1 MKPEALSG
9 NLPRTMLVELSARNL
24 ALLEQASL
32 SFGDGLNV
40 LTGET
45 GAGKSLVLGA
55 LEFLLGEKPRGGMLR
70 TGESEALVEG
80 RFVLTTGSDAARE
93 WLTMNLPEALD
104 DDDGEELELVLSRK
118 LMKTGRTRAHVNH
131 RSVTQR
137 ALRELAGRLVEIHGQ
152 NEHQRLLDTGEQRR
166 LLDEFGELA
175 PLLKEYRS
183 ARTSWLE
190 LSERVREWQEER
202 AARLDRLDLLR
213 YQVGELAE
221 AGLVED
227 EEQELTTERDRLRH
241 AEELQSQL
249 GSALTAL
256 FEDEGSALD
265 RAKSAEHAVS
275 GWEDR
280 IPELSG
286 AAEGLRES
294 VAWLEQA
301 ENGLRA
307 FLDTVEAS
315 PARLEE
321 VESRLA
327 ELDRLQR
334 KYRCTLPELI
344 ERQNALQ
351 AELDQLE
358 SEQGGLDDLR
368 DELVRARKAL
378 TTIAGKLTSARK
390 RQRTRLA
397 RAVEGS
403 LADLGLENTTF
414 EVRLEQRNAKPSDS
428 PNADPEKSAAESD
441 ARLFGPSGIDQV
453 EFMIS
458 ANPGEDPRPLREVA
472 SGGETARI
480 MLALRSALALKQ
492 SIPTLV
498 FDEVDAGVGGRLAP
512 RVGAHLR
519 KLGEHHQI
527 LCVTHLPAVAAV
539 GHNHLRVRKSVEDG
553 RTRTAVETLE
563 GKQRVDEIA
572 DMIAGGAAHAT
583 ARAEARRLLK

>member
-1 MKPEALSG
+1 
-9 NLPRTMLVELSARNL
+9 MLVELSARNL

-70 TGESEALVEG
+70 TGENEALVEG
-80 RFVLTTGSDAARE
+80 RFVLTAGVDAARE
-93 WLTMNLPEALD
+93 WLTENLPDALEG
-104 DDDGEELELVLSRK
+104 DGHELELVLSRK

-131 RSVTQR
+131 RPVTQR

-175 PLLKEYRS
+175 PLLSEYRER
-183 ARTSWLE
+183 RTSWLQ
-190 LSERVREWQEER
+190 LSLRAREWQEER
-202 AARLDRLDLLR
+202 AVRLDRLDLLR
-213 YQVGELAE
+213 YQVGELSK
-221 AGLVED
+221 AGLTED

-249 GSALTAL
+249 GSALVAL
-256 FEDEGSALD
+256 FDDESSALD
-265 RAKSAEHAVS
+265 RARRAEQVVS
-275 GWEDR
+275 SWEGR
-280 IPELSG
+280 IPEL
-286 AAEGLRES
+286 ADPAQGLRES

-334 KYRCTLPELI
+334 KYRCSLPELI
-344 ERQNALQ
+344 ERQNSLLN
-351 AELDQLE
+351 ELDQLE

-368 DELVRARKAL
+368 EELTLARKAL
-378 TTIAGKLTSARK
+378 KTVAGKLTSARK

-414 EVRLEQRNAKPSDS
+414 EVRLEPRITKPIDS
-428 PNADPEKSAAESD
+428 PNADPEKLAAESD
-441 ARLFGPSGIDQV
+441 VRSFGPSGVDQV

-539 GHNHLRVRKSVEDG
+539 GHTHLRVRKSIEDG
-553 RTRTAVETLE
+553 RTRTEIEALE

>member
-1 MKPEALSG
+1 
-9 NLPRTMLVELSARNL
+9 MLVELSARNL

-70 TGESEALVEG
+70 TGEEEALVEG
-80 RFVLTTGSDAARE
+80 RFVLSTGTDAARE
-93 WLTMNLPEALD
+93 WMRENLPEALD
-104 DDDGEELELVLSRK
+104 EDGDELELVLSRK

-131 RSVTQR
+131 RPVTQR

-175 PLLKEYRS
+175 PLLAEYRTCR
-183 ARTSWLE
+183 ASWIE
-190 LSERVREWQEER
+190 LSQRVREWQEER
-202 AARLDRLDLLR
+202 ATRLDRLDLLR
-213 YQVGELAE
+213 YQVGELGE
-221 AGLVED
+221 AGLVAD
-227 EEQELTTERDRLRH
+227 EEVELTAERDRLRH

-249 GSALTAL
+249 GAALNAL
-256 FEDEGSALD
+256 FEDEGSAVD
-265 RAKSAEHAVS
+265 RAKSAEHVVS
-275 GWEDR
+275 SWEER
-280 IPELSG
+280 IPELAG
-286 AAEGLRES
+286 AGEGLRES

-301 ENGLRA
+301 ESGLRG

-315 PARLEE
+315 PVRLEE

-327 ELDRLQR
+327 DLDRLQR
-334 KYRCTLPELI
+334 KYRCSLAELI
-344 ERQNALQ
+344 ERQNTLLE
-351 AELDQLE
+351 ELEQLE

-378 TTIAGKLTSARK
+378 TTAAGKLTSARK

-403 LADLGLENTTF
+403 LADLGLENTKF
-414 EVRLEQRNAKPSDS
+414 EVRLEPRVPKPNDS
-428 PNADPEKSAAESD
+428 PNADQEKFLAESD
-441 ARLFGPSGIDQV
+441 QRLFGPSGTDEV
-453 EFMIS
+453 EFTIS

-539 GHNHLRVRKSVEDG
+539 GHTHLRVRKKVVSG
-553 RTRTAVETLE
+553 RTRTEIAALE
-563 GKQRVDEIA
+563 GKQRVDEVA

-583 ARAEARRLLK
+583 ARAEARRLLDV